1 MQICNVYY
9 LNFNIFKKYSR
20 YNYNNIYI
28 YLYIVENV
36 QKIILF
42 FIFELVSILC
52 VIAIIFKFHNLYNTK
67 NDLKN

>member
-36 QKIILF
+36 
-42 FIFELVSILC
+42 
-52 VIAIIFKFHNLYNTK
+52 
-67 NDLKN
+67 